1 MKKFLALFLAVLMV
15 VSLFAGC
22 GGEKAPE
29 TEAPKAPE
37 ANAPEAE
44 ATPTEPAGPDISE
57 HVVLTMYCIGDE
69 GGIYAQEHLDK
80 LNAVLTE
87 KINAEI
93 EPIMVSWGDYKT
105 KLPMVWASG
114 EAYDLTYTANWVS
127 YFDEAGKGAF
137 MDITELFPTY
147 APQTYAELEALNQLE
162 TTKVDGRLYMVPNNL
177 PDYTTFIFNYRE
189 DLRKKYDCPEIDS
202 WEDLEVYM
210 QAIKDNEPGMLP
222 YAIPGND
229 AVKTQTWLNEMD
241 WARPIDNGSV
251 GVFTYDLTDATEI
264 FNLVETPEYEEYV
277 TRAREY
283 YLAGY
288 WSQSVLAETTA
299 VKDAFLTGKSAIYA
313 ANFSNSNG
321 VYMELVNSQPDWEI
335 GYWSSD
341 FDSGVTESIAA
352 SNNGMAI
359 GTYSENP
366 ERAMMFI
373 ELCHQDEEV
382 YHILMDGLEGVTFE
396 ADYENMVKWVPE
408 TTDPTT
414 TNLKNL
420 GMGFGS
426 QKFYLGSKNDSPVVA
441 EMKAAYA
448 ELKVF
453 PALSGFV
460 LNKEPISAELAAIK
474 AVCDEYK
481 VPLEKGV
488 VDPVEGL
495 ATLKAKLAD
504 AGVDMV
510 LEEINRQLSEYL
522 AK

>member
-1 MKKFLALFLAVLMV
+1 MKKSLAILLTLCLVFCMFTVQ
-15 VSLFAGC
+15 
-22 GGEKAPE
+22 
-29 TEAPKAPE
+29 
-37 ANAPEAE
+37 AE
-44 ATPTEPAGPDISE
+44 EDLSE

-69 GGIYAQEHLDK
+69 GGIYAQQHLDK
-80 LNAVLTE
+80 LNEMLTE

-114 EAYDLTYTANWVS
+114 EQFDLTYTANWVS
-127 YFDEAGKGAF
+127 YFDEADKGAF

-147 APQTYAELEALNQLE
+147 APETYAEMEALDRLE
-162 TTKVDGRLYMVPNNL
+162 TTKVGGKLYMVPNNM

-202 WEDLEVYM
+202 WEALEIYM

-222 YAIPGND
+222 YAIPNND

-251 GVFTYDLTDATEI
+251 GVFTYSLTDPTTI
-264 FNLVETPEYEEYV
+264 FSMVDTPEYEEYV
-277 TRAREY
+277 TKAREY
-283 YLAGY
+283 YEAGY
-288 WSQSVLAETTA
+288 WSQSVMAETTA

-321 VYMELVNSQPDWEI
+321 VYTELSASQPDWEI
-335 GYWSSD
+335 GLWSSD
-341 FDSGVTESIAA
+341 LDSGVVESIAA
-352 SNNGMAI
+352 TNNGMAI
-359 GTYSENP
+359 GPFSKNP

-373 ELCHQDEEV
+373 ELCYQDPEV
-382 YHILMDGLEGVTFE
+382 YHLLMDGLEGITYE
-396 ADYENMVKWVPE
+396 ADYDKMVKWVPE

-420 GMGFGS
+420 GMGFGTE
-426 QKFYLGSKNDSPVVA
+426 KFALGSMNDSPIVNDLK
-441 EMKAAYA
+441 EKYA
-448 ELKVF
+448 EVTVF

-460 LNKEPISAELAAIK
+460 LNKDSINAELAAIK

-495 ATLKAKLAD
+495 ATLKEKLIE
-504 AGVDMV
+504 AGYETV
-510 LEEINRQLSEYL
+510 LAEMNAQLAEYL

>member
-1 MKKFLALFLAVLMV
+1 MKKLMALFLAVLMV

-22 GGEKAPE
+22 GSEKAPE

-37 ANAPEAE
+37 AETPVVEAE
-44 ATPTEPAGPDISE
+44 PTEEAGPDISE

-137 MDITELFPTY
+137 MDVTELFPKY
-147 APQTYAELEALNQLE
+147 APQTYAELSELDLLE
-162 TTKVDGRLYMVPNNL
+162 TTKVDGKLYMVPNNV
-177 PDYTTFIFNYRE
+177 PDYTTFMFNYRE
-189 DLRKKYDCPEIDS
+189 DLRKKYNCPEIDS
-202 WEDLEVYM
+202 WEDLEAYM
-210 QAIKDNEPGMLP
+210 QAIKENEPGMLP

-229 AVKTQTWLNEMD
+229 NVKTQTWLNEMD
-241 WARPIDNGSV
+241 WARPVDNGSV
-251 GVFTYDLTDATEI
+251 GVFTYDLTDPTVL
-264 FNLVETPEYEEYV
+264 FNMVNTPEYEEYV
-277 TRAREY
+277 TKAREY

-288 WSQSVLAETTA
+288 WSQSVMAETTA

-321 VYMELVNSQPDWEI
+321 VYTELSATQPDWEI
-335 GYWSSD
+335 GIWSSD
-341 FDSGVTESIAA
+341 MDSGVTESIAA
-352 SNNGMAI
+352 SNNGMCI

-366 ERAMMFI
+366 ERAMMLI
-373 ELCHQDEEV
+373 ELCYQDKEV
-382 YHILMDGLEGVTFE
+382 YRLLMDGIEGVTYE
-396 ADYENMVKWVPE
+396 ADEEKMVKWVPE
-408 TTDPTT
+408 GIDPSTTG
-414 TNLKNL
+414 LKNL

-426 QKFYLGSKNDSPVVA
+426 QKFYLGSLNDSPLVT
-441 EMKAAYA
+441 EFKEQYA
-448 ELKVF
+448 PLKVF
-453 PALSGFV
+453 PALAGFV
-460 LNKEPISAELAAIK
+460 INKEPIAAELAAIK
-474 AVCDEYK
+474 AICDEYK

-495 ATLKAKLAD
+495 ATLKEKLAD
-504 AGVDMV
+504 AGVDKV
-510 LEEINRQLSEYL
+510 LEEINRQLADYL

>member
-1 MKKFLALFLAVLMV
+1 MKKSLAMLLALCLVLSMFTV
-15 VSLFAGC
+15 V
-22 GGEKAPE
+22 
-29 TEAPKAPE
+29 
-37 ANAPEAE
+37 AE
-44 ATPTEPAGPDISE
+44 EDLSE

-69 GGIYAQEHLDK
+69 GGVFAQQHLDK
-80 LNAVLTE
+80 LNAILTE

-114 EAYDLTYTANWVS
+114 EQFDLTYTANWVS
-127 YFDEAGKGAF
+127 YFDEADKGAF

-147 APQTYAELEALNQLE
+147 APETYAELEALDKLE
-162 TTKVDGRLYMVPNNL
+162 TTKVGGKLYMVPNNIA
-177 PDYTTFIFNYRE
+177 DYTTFIFNYRE

-202 WEDLEVYM
+202 WETLEIYM

-222 YAIPGND
+222 YAITNND

-251 GVFTYDLTDATEI
+251 GVFTYNLLDPTTI
-264 FNLVETPEYEEYV
+264 FSMVDTPEYEEYV
-277 TRAREY
+277 MKAREY
-283 YLAGY
+283 YEAGY
-288 WSQSVLAETTA
+288 WSQSVMAETTA

-321 VYMELVNSQPDWEI
+321 VYMELAASQPDWEI
-335 GYWSSD
+335 GLWSSD
-341 FDSGVTESIAA
+341 LASGAVESTAA
-352 SNNGMAI
+352 SNNGTAI
-359 GTYSENP
+359 GPFSKHP

-373 ELCHQDEEV
+373 ELCYQDPEV
-382 YHILMDGLEGVTFE
+382 YHILMDGLEGITYE
-396 ADYENMVKWVPE
+396 ADYDKMVKWVPE
-408 TTDPTT
+408 TTDPST

-420 GMGFGS
+420 GMGFGTD
-426 QKFYLGSKNDSPVVA
+426 KYFLGSLNDSPIVNDL
-441 EMKAAYA
+441 KAQYA
-448 ELKVF
+448 ECTVF

-460 LNKEPISAELAAIK
+460 LNKDSISAELAAIK

-495 ATLKAKLAD
+495 ATLKEKLIE
-504 AGVDMV
+504 AGYETV
-510 LEEINRQLSEYL
+510 LAEMNAQLAEYL

>member
-1 MKKFLALFLAVLMV
+1 MKKSLAILLTLCLVFCMFTVQ
-15 VSLFAGC
+15 
-22 GGEKAPE
+22 
-29 TEAPKAPE
+29 
-37 ANAPEAE
+37 AE
-44 ATPTEPAGPDISE
+44 EDLSE
-57 HVVLTMYCIGDE
+57 HIVLTMYCIGDE
-69 GGIYAQEHLDK
+69 GGIYAQQHLDK
-80 LNAVLTE
+80 LNEMLTE

-114 EAYDLTYTANWVS
+114 EQFDLTYTANWVS
-127 YFDEAGKGAF
+127 YFDEADKGAF

-147 APQTYAELEALNQLE
+147 APETYAEMEALDRLE
-162 TTKVDGRLYMVPNNL
+162 TTKVGGKLYMVPNNM

-189 DLRKKYDCPEIDS
+189 DLRVKYDCPEIDS
-202 WEDLEVYM
+202 WEALEIYM

-222 YAIPGND
+222 YAIPNND

-251 GVFTYDLTDATEI
+251 GVFTYSLTDPTTI
-264 FNLVETPEYEEYV
+264 FSMVDTPEYEEYV
-277 TRAREY
+277 TKAREY
-283 YLAGY
+283 YEAGY
-288 WSQSVLAETTA
+288 WSQSVMAETTA

-321 VYMELVNSQPDWEI
+321 VYTELSASQPDWEI
-335 GYWSSD
+335 GLWSSD
-341 FDSGVTESIAA
+341 LDSGVVESIAA
-352 SNNGMAI
+352 TNNGMAI
-359 GTYSENP
+359 GPFSKNP

-373 ELCHQDEEV
+373 ELCYQDPEV
-382 YHILMDGLEGVTFE
+382 YHLLMDGLEGITYE
-396 ADYENMVKWVPE
+396 ADYDKMVKWVPE

-420 GMGFGS
+420 GMGFGTE
-426 QKFYLGSKNDSPVVA
+426 KFALGSMNDSPIVNDL
-441 EMKAAYA
+441 KAKYA
-448 ELKVF
+448 EVTVF

-460 LNKEPISAELAAIK
+460 LNKDSINAELAAIK

-495 ATLKAKLAD
+495 ATLKEKLIE
-504 AGVDMV
+504 AGYETV
-510 LEEINRQLSEYL
+510 LAEMNAQLAEYL